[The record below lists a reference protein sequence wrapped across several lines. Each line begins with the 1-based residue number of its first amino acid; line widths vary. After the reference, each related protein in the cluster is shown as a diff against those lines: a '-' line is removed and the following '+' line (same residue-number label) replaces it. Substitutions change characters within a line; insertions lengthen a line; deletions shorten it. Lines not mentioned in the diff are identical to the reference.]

1 MDLNIIRCWN
11 YIRQGSVRKD
21 EEHLNWRICDLME
34 GSYFDKE
41 CKLWILVM
49 KANEMHYFSNLFDKV
64 LYMFRASPDDG
75 QWNFP

>member
-1 MDLNIIRCWN
+1 MYTCVAIKMGTLVLKQRVMDLNIIRCWN

-41 CKLWILVM
+41 CKL
-49 KANEMHYFSNLFDKV
+49 
-64 LYMFRASPDDG
+64 
-75 QWNFP
+75 